1 MKKEIPINQD
11 DLQVVPARPPIP
23 EAENIANGPIL
34 ILLIILLL
42 AILGGMYRWF
52 VILDRDVPIIPSS
65 LRLNALQNNEPE
77 STTAEARIEAYGVV
91 STSDEIPA
99 IEADIEGTN
108 LDELEGELDAIEAEL
123 DAAIVEDGAGS
134 EPNPA
139 PPPAEPPRP
148 VGSEEAPQ

>member
-1 MKKEIPINQD
+1 MRKEIPINQD
-11 DLQVVPARPPIP
+11 DLQVVPARPAVTEP
-23 EAENIANGPIL
+23 ESIANGPIL
-34 ILLIILLL
+34 VLLIILLL

-65 LRLNALQNNEPE
+65 LRPSALQNNEPE
-77 STTAEARIEAYGVV
+77 STTAEARVEAYGVV

-123 DAAIVEDGAGS
+123 EAAIVDEGS
-134 EPNPA
+134 AEVETPAPTPNPEPA
-139 PPPAEPPRP
+139 RVPAEPA
-148 VGSEEAPQ
+148 S